1 MTVVGITGFSGAGK
15 STLSEVFG
23 RYGACVLDADAIYH
37 SLLEESGAMRDALT
51 ARFGS
56 GILSEGR
63 IDRKKLAPLVFS
75 SPAMLEDLNHITHPF
90 VIEKIREILKTEP
103 PLAAVDAPLLF
114 ESGLSEI
121 CDLTV
126 AVLAAKETRIRRVMA
141 RDGITREAA
150 ASRINAQKDASYY
163 IGKSD
168 IVLWNDRSEA
178 DFRRESEALLRAVV
192 SPGFLLHK
200 QCTEHRK
207 DKKGQEDMD
216 ELKEVREKLLAPKK
230 RRIEEL
236 KSSESIEISRFAEGY
251 MSYLDAAKTE
261 REASR
266 EAIRLAA
273 EKGFEPFGSDSAVE
287 AGKKYYVSFGD
298 KMAILFTIGKK
309 PLACGVNI
317 VAAHIDSPR
326 LDLKP
331 NPLYQESDAAY
342 FKTHYYGGIRKYQ
355 WMTIP
360 LALHGVA
367 VKPDG
372 EKIDVVVGEE
382 EGDPV
387 FSIPDLLP
395 HLAREQ
401 GTKPLNTAY
410 TGESLNPILG
420 TLPYEGEG
428 EDRVK
433 LAVMSLFNDRFGI
446 TEEDF
451 LSSELSLV
459 PAGKARSVGI
469 DESLV
474 GSYGQDDR
482 VCAYGALKALLDLEE
497 IPERTAMVVLADKE
511 EIGSEGLSG
520 MKSARF
526 DHLLASLCGNDLG
539 SYHALLDA
547 SFCLSCDVAAAYDP
561 GFAEAYEKKNA
572 AFLNGGVAIC
582 KYTGSGGK
590 SGSNDASA
598 ETVGTLRRIFAENG
612 VAWQLCELG
621 KVDVGGGGTVAKF
634 MSERGIETIDAGTPV
649 LSMHSPFELTA
660 KYDVYHT
667 YRASLAVFTL

>member
-15 STLSEVFG
+15 STLSDLFA
-23 RYGACVLDADAIYH
+23 RRGALVLDADAIYH
-37 SLLEESGAMRDALT
+37 RLLAESGALRDALA
-51 ARFGS
+51 ARFGE
-56 GILSEGR
+56 GILTGGSV
-63 IDRKKLAPLVFS
+63 DRRKLAPVVFS
-75 SPAMLEDLNHITHPF
+75 SPEKLEDLNRITHPF
-90 VIEKIREILKTEP
+90 VIDKIREALNAGP
-103 PLAAVDAPLLF
+103 ALAAVDAPLLF
-114 ESGLSEI
+114 ESGLSEL

-126 AVLAAKETRIRRVMA
+126 AVLAAKETRIRRIMT
-141 RDGITREAA
+141 RDGITREASEA
-150 ASRINAQKDASYY
+150 RVNAQKDASYY
-163 IGKSD
+163 IGRSD
-168 IVLWNDRSEA
+168 VVLWNDRDEES
-178 DFRRESEALLRAVV
+178 FRLKGDSLVKALD
-192 SPGFLLHK
+192 SPLFAFGRNHK
-200 QCTEHRK
+200 YDIMMK
-207 DKKGQEDMD
+207 GKKDMD
-216 ELKEVREKLLAPKK
+216 ELQEVRERLLAPKK
-230 RRIEEL
+230 RKIEDL
-236 KSSESIEISRFAEGY
+236 GSGESIEITRFAEGY
-251 MSYLDAAKTE
+251 MAYLDAGKTE

-266 EAIRLAA
+266 EAVRLAA
-273 EKGFEPFGSDSAVE
+273 EKGFEPFGASSPAE
-287 AGKKYYVSFGD
+287 PGRKYYVSFGD
-298 KMAILFTIGKK
+298 KMTILFTVGRK
-309 PLACGVNI
+309 PLSDGVNI

-331 NPLYQESDAAY
+331 NPLYQDSDAAF

-372 EKIDVVVGEE
+372 EKIDVVVGEDD
-382 EGDPV
+382 GDPV

-401 GTKPLNTAY
+401 GTKPLNAAY

-420 TLPYEGEG
+420 TLPYAGEG

-451 LSSELSLV
+451 LSSEISLV

-474 GSYGQDDR
+474 GAYGQDDR
-482 VCAYGALKALLDLEE
+482 VCAYGALRALLDLEGT
-497 IPERTAMVVLADKE
+497 PERTAMVVLADKE

-520 MKSARF
+520 MKSAKF
-526 DHLLASLCGNDLG
+526 DHLLATLCGNDLG
-539 SYHALLDA
+539 AYHSLLDS

-561 GFAEAYEKKNA
+561 GFAEAYEKRNA

-598 ETVGTLRRIFAENG
+598 ETVGTLRRIFAENN

-667 YRASLAVFTL
+667 YRAAFAVFTL

>member
-15 STLSEVFG
+15 STLSGIFA
-23 RYGACVLDADAIYH
+23 RHGALVLDADAIYH
-37 SLLEESGAMRDALT
+37 RLLAESAALRNALT
-51 ARFGS
+51 SRFGEE
-56 GILSEGR
+56 ILTGGR
-63 IDRKKLAPLVFS
+63 IDRRKLAPLVFS
-75 SPAMLEDLNHITHPF
+75 SPERLEDLNRITHPF
-90 VIEKIREILKTEP
+90 VAEEIRKALESGP
-103 PLAAVDAPLLF
+103 RLAAVDAPLLF

-121 CDLTV
+121 CDLTA
-126 AVLAAKETRIRRVMA
+126 AVLAARDVRIRRIML
-141 RDGITREAA
+141 RDGISQEAA
-150 ASRINAQKDASYY
+150 EARVNAQKDASYY
-163 IGKSD
+163 IGRSD
-168 IVLWNDRSEA
+168 VVLWNDRDEES
-178 DFRRESEALLRAVV
+178 FRREGSAFFKALA
-192 SPGFLLHK
+192 SPLFALANRHK
-200 QCTEHRK
+200 YDK
-207 DKKGQEDMD
+207 DRKGQEDMD
-216 ELKEVREKLLAPKK
+216 ELNEVREKLLAPKK
-230 RRIEEL
+230 RRIEDL
-236 KSSESIEISRFAEGY
+236 KSSESIEITRFAEGY
-251 MSYLDAAKTE
+251 MAYLDAGKTE

-273 EKGFEPFGSDSAVE
+273 EKGFEPYDPSSPAVP
-287 AGKKYYVSFGD
+287 GKKYYVSFGD
-298 KMAILFTIGKK
+298 KMTILFTVGKR
-309 PLACGVNI
+309 PLSAGVNI

-372 EKIDVVVGEE
+372 EKIDVVVGED

-401 GTKPLNTAY
+401 GSKPLNSAY

-420 TLPYEGEG
+420 TLPYAGEG

-451 LSSELSLV
+451 LSSEISLV

-469 DESLV
+469 DESMV

-482 VCAYGALKALLDLEE
+482 VCAYGALRALLDLEE

-520 MKSARF
+520 MKSAKF
-526 DHLLASLCGNDLG
+526 DHLLAALSGNDLG
-539 SYHALLDA
+539 AYHALLDS

-667 YRASLAVFTL
+667 YRAALAVFTL

>member
-1 MTVVGITGFSGAGK
+1 MTVVGITGASGAGK
-15 STLSEVFG
+15 STLTALFREK
-23 RYGACVLDADAIYH
+23 GALILDADAIYH
-37 SLLEESGAMRDALT
+37 RLLDESVPMKSALVSAFGEEILT
-51 ARFGS
+51 G
-56 GILSEGR
+56 
-63 IDRKKLAPLVFS
+63 DRVDRRKLAPVVFS
-75 SPAMLEDLNHITHPF
+75 DPGKLALLNRITHPF
-90 VIEKIREILKTEP
+90 VIEAIRRELLKKP
-103 PLAAVDAPLLF
+103 ALAAVDAPLLF
-114 ESGLSEI
+114 ESGLDSF
-121 CDLTV
+121 CDLTLS
-126 AVLAAKETRIRRVMA
+126 VLAREETRVGRIVA
-141 RDGITREAA
+141 RDGISPAGALARVR
-150 ASRINAQKDASYY
+150 SQKPVSYY
-163 IGKSD
+163 KERSD
-168 IVLWNDRSEA
+168 LLIWNDRDEA
-178 DFRRESEALLRAVV
+178 SFRREGEALV
-192 SPGFLLHK
+192 SALSSPLFIFAAK
-200 QCTEHRK
+200 K
-207 DKKGQEDMD
+207 NSYKKGKEDMD
-216 ELKEVREKLLAPKK
+216 ETARVRESLLVPKK
-230 RRIEEL
+230 RKVEDMTPG
-236 KSSESIEISRFAEGY
+236 ESVEISRFAESY
-251 MSYLDAAKTE
+251 MAFLDNAKTE

-266 EAIRLAA
+266 EALRLAA
-273 EKGFEPFGSDSAVE
+273 EKGFETFDPASSPVE
-287 AGKKYYVSFGD
+287 PGKKYALSFGS
-298 KMAILFTIGKK
+298 KMTILFTVGKK
-309 PLACGVNI
+309 PLSEGVNI

-331 NPLYQESDAAY
+331 NPLYQESDAAF

-355 WMTIP
+355 WLTIP
-360 LALHGVA
+360 LALHGVTSTPA
-367 VKPDG
+367 G
-372 EKIDVVVGEE
+372 ESIEIVLGEDE
-382 EGDPV
+382 KDPV
-387 FSIPDLLP
+387 FCITALP
-395 HLAREQ
+395 PPLAREQ

-410 TGESLNPILG
+410 TGENLNPILG
-420 TLPYEGEG
+420 TLPYDCEG

-433 LAVMSLFNDRFGI
+433 LAVMALFHDRFGI

-474 GSYGQDDR
+474 GAYGQDDR
-482 VCAYGALKALLDLEE
+482 VCAYGALRALLDLEE
-497 IPERTAMVVLADKE
+497 IPGRTAMVILADKE

-520 MKSARF
+520 MKSAKF
-526 DHLLASLCGNDLG
+526 DHLLAALCGNDLG
-539 SYHALLDA
+539 KYHACLDS

-612 VAWQLCELG
+612 VTWQLCELG

-667 YRASLAVFTL
+667 YRASAAVFTL